1 MTQALKNRTPR
12 NKLPPREA
20 VLPCDQ
26 HPGDL
31 LGYRRIEGPAGSWCA
46 RVADGQGGNR
56 IVKLGT
62 VADDLVDDNGREIMS
77 YERAADAA
85 RKVGQS
91 CVIRARAV
99 PRDTPN
105 GMPQT

>member
-1 MTQALKNRTPR
+1 MEGMSCRGTSSRRGKPYFLATNTP
-12 NKLPPREA
+12 
-20 VLPCDQ
+20 
-26 HPGDL
+26 GIS
-31 LGYRRIEGPAGSWCA
+31 LGYRRIEGRAGSWCA

-77 YERAADAA
+77 YERAADAG